1 MGNNLYSNLVNF
13 YNINDENFK
22 EFMANLYKEMLTTHR
37 DVQYVKEHLT
47 EEIEKK
53 LEIYLV
59 DGKFNINI
67 EEKVNEFLEN
77 NQEIKD
83 ITAKLTTNTNNI
95 ENITS
100 QLDTNTDKILENK
113 HLVNV
118 LSLGVKNDGSVDC
131 TDIIHKALAEGKPLY
146 FPNGTYL
153 LEYIELNANNIL
165 IGESESS
172 TILKPNTSTK
182 PAFIYIGL
190 GVCNHVRFENFI
202 ITKSPNHGQ
211 IGIDIR
217 ANFPSEGYQHG
228 GLWDSIFRNIYLT
241 GAVESSM
248 WNGIGMRISGS
259 GDNSLLPIQLN
270 IFEKVNIWSN
280 NKLNINN
287 IPLIIEGQVEQ
298 NLFNRCTFS
307 GADNEKEIT
316 NLNSTSGIFRRRRA
330 DGGSIEGDQ
339 GGGANTFTQCYFG
352 NNSRCLSFERSW
364 NPTFINCYYENARQF
379 INIGTTSTATI
390 IGGAFLNVAGETN
403 LIVSDYSKN
412 KLNLNNLNLTGTISC
427 RGANILGCDFKNTM
441 FDETACTSSEISFMD
456 QYSIIHFNHSETEIT
471 INSIIPSNI
480 IESYNEFYLRIPIK
494 DGKTIN
500 FSSSGG
506 NIYNDL
512 TLDISS
518 KSYLIKATKIPY
530 LYKYKLEII

>member
-1 MGNNLYSNLVNF
+1 MGKINYRTDDINKKLKQIDELVGSNNNLSNQINNF
-13 YNINDENFK
+13 S
-22 EFMANLYKEMLTTHR
+22 
-37 DVQYVKEHLT
+37 
-47 EEIEKK
+47 
-53 LEIYLV
+53 
-59 DGKFNINI
+59 
-67 EEKVNEFLEN
+67 
-77 NQEIKD
+77 
-83 ITAKLTTNTNNI
+83 
-95 ENITS
+95 S
-100 QLDTNTDKILENK
+100 QLDTNTNKIIENK

-131 TDIIHKALAEGKPLY
+131 THIIHKALVEGKSLY

-153 LEYIELNANNIL
+153 LEYLELNAKNIL

-172 TILKPNTSTK
+172 TILKPNASTK
-182 PAFIYIGL
+182 PAFIYIGA
-190 GVCNHVRFENFI
+190 GACNHIRFENFNI
-202 ITKSPNHGQ
+202 QKSPNPGQ

-217 ANFPSEGYQHG
+217 ANFPNEGYQHG
-228 GLWDSIFRNIYLT
+228 GLWDSVFRNIYLT

-307 GADNEKEIT
+307 GADNKKEIT
-316 NLNSTSGIFRRRRA
+316 DLNSTSGIFRRRRT
-330 DGGSIEGDQ
+330 DVGSIEGDQ

-379 INIGTTSTATI
+379 INIGASSTATI
-390 IGGAFLNVAGETN
+390 IGGAFLNVVGETN
-403 LIVSDYSKN
+403 LIVSDYSQN
-412 KLNLNNLNLTGTISC
+412 KLYLNNLNLTGTIYC
-427 RGANILGCDFKNTM
+427 RGANMVGCDFKNTM
-441 FDETACTSSEISFMD
+441 YDETACTNSEVSFFE
-456 QYSIIHFNHSETEIT
+456 QYSIIHFNHSESEVT
-471 INSIIPSNI
+471 INIISPSNI
-480 IESYNEFYLRIPIK
+480 LKSYNEFYLQIPVK
-494 DGKTIN
+494 NGKLIN

-506 NIYNDL
+506 NIYNNL

-518 KSYLIKATKIPY
+518 KPYLIKATKIPY
-530 LYKYKLEII
+530 LNKYKLEII